1 MICEVDSFRATF
13 GMRPYILQKIA
24 HGSPH
29 PLALQWPANQ
39 MELIKHGPGRPRK
52 FGRPSRA
59 VTVTLPEDVLTRL
72 GVLDTD
78 LGRAIVTLVERRGAR
93 ARGRVVKPA
102 EIASYGR
109 HAVIIVTP
117 VNALKRIAGVQL
129 VPIGNGRALISLERT
144 HSVPEFELGVGD
156 VLSRGDITEA
166 ERRTLGAIADILK
179 QTRRS
184 RRVMLEE
191 RTIIVFEMKRQRRRA

>member
-1 MICEVDSFRATF
+1 MAGD
-13 GMRPYILQKIA
+13 
-24 HGSPH
+24 
-29 PLALQWPANQ
+29 Q

-93 ARGRVVKPA
+93 ARGRAVKPA

-117 VNALKRIAGVQL
+117 VNALRRIAGVQL

-144 HSVPEFELGVGD
+144 HSVPEFELGIGD
-156 VLSRGDITEA
+156 VLSQGDITET

-191 RTIIVFEMKRQRRRA
+191 RTIIVFEMKRQRRRV

>member
-1 MICEVDSFRATF
+1 
-13 GMRPYILQKIA
+13 
-24 HGSPH
+24 
-29 PLALQWPANQ
+29 

-72 GVLDTD
+72 GVLDSD

-93 ARGRVVKPA
+93 TRARGRAVKPA

-129 VPIGNGRALISLERT
+129 VPIGNGRALISLERA

-166 ERRTLGAIADILK
+166 ERRTLAAIADILK

-191 RTIIVFEMKRQRRRA
+191 RTIIVFEMKRQRRRV

>member
-1 MICEVDSFRATF
+1 
-13 GMRPYILQKIA
+13 
-24 HGSPH
+24 
-29 PLALQWPANQ
+29 

-59 VTVTLPEDVLTRL
+59 VTLTLPEDVLTRL
-72 GVLDTD
+72 GAFDAD

-93 ARGRVVKPA
+93 VRAVKPA
-102 EIASYGR
+102 EVATYGN

-144 HSVPEFELGVGD
+144 HSIPEFELGVGGALARND
-156 VLSRGDITEA
+156 VSAL
-166 ERRTLGAIADILK
+166 ERRTLGAIADILR

-191 RTIIVFEMKRQRRRA
+191 RTIIVFETKRQRRRA

>member
-1 MICEVDSFRATF
+1 MAGD
-13 GMRPYILQKIA
+13 
-24 HGSPH
+24 
-29 PLALQWPANQ
+29 Q

-93 ARGRVVKPA
+93 GRAVKPA

-144 HSVPEFELGVGD
+144 HSVPEFELGIGD
-156 VLSRGDITEA
+156 VLSQGDITET

-191 RTIIVFEMKRQRRRA
+191 RTIIVFEMKRQRRRV

>member
-1 MICEVDSFRATF
+1 MAGD
-13 GMRPYILQKIA
+13 
-24 HGSPH
+24 
-29 PLALQWPANQ
+29 Q

-93 ARGRVVKPA
+93 ARGRAVKPA

-144 HSVPEFELGVGD
+144 HSVPEFELGIGD
-156 VLSRGDITEA
+156 VLSQGDITET

-191 RTIIVFEMKRQRRRA
+191 RTIIVFEMKRQRRRV

>member
-1 MICEVDSFRATF
+1 
-13 GMRPYILQKIA
+13 
-24 HGSPH
+24 
-29 PLALQWPANQ
+29 

-102 EIASYGR
+102 EITSYGR

-117 VNALKRIAGVQL
+117 VNALKRITGVQL

-156 VLSRGDITEA
+156 VLSRADITEA

-184 RRVMLEE
+184 RRVLLEE

>member
-1 MICEVDSFRATF
+1 
-13 GMRPYILQKIA
+13 
-24 HGSPH
+24 
-29 PLALQWPANQ
+29 
-39 MELIKHGPGRPRK
+39 MELIKHGPGRPPK

-93 ARGRVVKPA
+93 ASGRVVKPA
-102 EIASYGR
+102 EIASYGH

-156 VLSRGDITEA
+156 VLSQGEITEA
-166 ERRTLGAIADILK
+166 ERRTLEAIADILK